1 MSILFRPMKLWPDT
15 VKIERL
21 RAPFKADHRGTLGL
35 LEREVRMI
43 RGVDAVVELALHE
56 KQFTREGLPYSEAR
70 PDHPGVIVRVRKPV
84 LNPKGK
90 QDMVPLYFPAAR
102 FSTWQANL
110 RAVAI
115 SLEDLRRI
123 DRYGVTQNSQQY
135 LGFGK
140 YLPGPVHEGVLT
152 LDAAAVLIANEGG
165 GVPYSSIIGSVETY
179 RASYRRAAARLHPD
193 AGEHDADKWE
203 RLQAAKTLLDDH
215 HNPKAQ

>member
-1 MSILFRPMKLWPDT
+1 MSILFRPIKLWPEA

-21 RAPFKADHRGTLGL
+21 RAPFKADHRSTLAL
-35 LEREVRMI
+35 IEREVRMI
-43 RGVDAVVELALHE
+43 NGIDAVVEIALHE

-70 PDHPGVIVRVRKPV
+70 PEHPGVIVRVRKPV
-84 LNPKGK
+84 INPKGK
-90 QDMVPLYFPAAR
+90 RDMVPLYFPAAR

-140 YLPGPVHEGVLT
+140 YLPGPVHEGVMT
-152 LDAAAVLIANEGG
+152 LE
-165 GVPYSSIIGSVETY
+165 
-179 RASYRRAAARLHPD
+179 AAARFVVSIWPGEHDPKDLIDHADEWREAYRMATTKLHPD
-193 AGEHDADKWE
+193 AGGDADKWAQ
-203 RLQAAKTLLDDH
+203 LQAAKTLLDDH
-215 HNPKAQ
+215 HSPKG